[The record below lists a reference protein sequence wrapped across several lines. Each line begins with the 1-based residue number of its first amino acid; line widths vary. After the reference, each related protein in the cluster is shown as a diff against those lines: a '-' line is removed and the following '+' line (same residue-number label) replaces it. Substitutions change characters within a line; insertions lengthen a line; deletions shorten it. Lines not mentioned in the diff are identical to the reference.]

1 MELSPTPAGLEV
13 VQGGLEL
20 AEPKSEPITHFGYEK
35 GNVCTNQTI
44 LSPHVDIQKQSRS
57 ICGLLPTTFLL
68 SMALVLVI
76 LLAGIGGGVGGT
88 VAVNNARKYDSRVVS
103 STKIPSAD
111 NE

>member
-35 GNVCTNQTI
+35 G
-44 LSPHVDIQKQSRS
+44 HVDIQKQSRS

-103 STKIPSAD
+103 STNIPSAD